1 MGKTNSAA
9 VVLCVDDEAVGLS
22 VRKAV
27 LESQG
32 YRVFTA
38 ENGPDALAIFSAEP
52 VDVVVLD
59 YMMPGMKGDVV
70 AERMKQLKPS
80 VPIVMLSAYLD
91 LPAATLALVDK
102 YMTKGEAPAVLLEAI
117 TELLSAKHRH
127 SRATS
132 VE

>member
-1 MGKTNSAA
+1 MGKTNSAG

-27 LESQG
+27 LESRG

-38 ENGPDALAIFSAEP
+38 ENGLDALALFSAQP
-52 VDVVVLD
+52 IDLVVLD

-70 AERMKQLKPS
+70 AEKMKQIKHS
-80 VPIVMLSAYLD
+80 VPIVMLSAYVD
-91 LPAATLALVDK
+91 LPAETLALVDR
-102 YMTKGEAPAVLLEAI
+102 YMTKGEAPTLFLEAI
-117 TELLSAKHRH
+117 AELLNAKHRH
-127 SRATS
+127 SKATS

>member
-1 MGKTNSAA
+1 MGKVNSAG

-32 YRVFTA
+32 YRVFTS
-38 ENGPDALAIFSAEP
+38 ENGPDALALFSAEP
-52 VDVVVLD
+52 IDLVVLD

-70 AERMKQLKPS
+70 AEKMKQLKHS

-91 LPAATLALVDK
+91 LPAETLTLVDK
-102 YMTKGEAPAVLLEAI
+102 YMTKGESPTALLEAI
-117 TELLSAKHRH
+117 AELLSAKHRR
-127 SRATS
+127 SKATS